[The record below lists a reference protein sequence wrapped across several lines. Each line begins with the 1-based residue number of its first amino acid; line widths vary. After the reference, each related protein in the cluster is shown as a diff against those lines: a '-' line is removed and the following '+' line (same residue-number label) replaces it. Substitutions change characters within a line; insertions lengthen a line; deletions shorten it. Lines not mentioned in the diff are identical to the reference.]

1 MNEFREDTCRADQ
14 PRSLL
19 PSATRFA
26 ILTCMDARIDPTRL
40 AALRGSHAH
49 VIRNAGA
56 RASDDAIRSLVLSHR
71 LFGTREWCVVQHS
84 HCGMALLSD
93 EIMQSLLTDGP
104 NPVGAHS
111 GTRAGSRG
119 SNDAGLIGRLTIQD
133 QEHSVAADVLR
144 IRKHPRVPPEIAIY
158 GYIYQ
163 VEADRFVEVVA
174 DVSTSFGR
182 EVAAAL
188 R

>member
-1 MNEFREDTCRADQ
+1 MNQIREEIFRADQ
-14 PRSLL
+14 PRSPL

-40 AALRGSHAH
+40 AGLRGSHAH

-84 HCGMALLSD
+84 HCGMALLTD
-93 EIMQSLLTDGP
+93 EIMQSLLPEGP
-104 NPVGAHS
+104 NAVGPN
-111 GTRAGSRG
+111 GVTRAGSRA
-119 SNDAGLIGRLTIQD
+119 SNDDGLIGRLTIHD

-144 IRKHPRVPPEIAIY
+144 IRNHPQVPPEIAIY
-158 GYIYQ
+158 SYIYQ
-163 VEADRFVEVVA
+163 IETGRFVEVVA
-174 DVSTSFGR
+174 DVSTSLGK
-182 EVAAAL
+182 EAAVAL